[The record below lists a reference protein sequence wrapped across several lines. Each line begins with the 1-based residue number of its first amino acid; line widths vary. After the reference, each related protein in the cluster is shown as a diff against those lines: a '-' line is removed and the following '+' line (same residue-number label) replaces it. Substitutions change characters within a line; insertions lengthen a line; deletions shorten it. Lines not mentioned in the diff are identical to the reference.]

1 MVLGVGK
8 GVITV
13 LAVKLSQTTA
23 MVRPSVLPTRCR
35 HAVMFYLIQSTVCV
49 YISRTYTY
57 IFSHA
62 AMLAQNK
69 IQNDSGDLRGV
80 AGGDG

>member
-1 MVLGVGK
+1 MHARVVLGVGK

-23 MVRPSVLPTRCR
+23 MVRPTRCR

-49 YISRTYTY
+49 
-57 IFSHA
+57 SHA
-62 AMLAQNK
+62 HTHIYSPTLLCSLKTKFRMTLG
-69 IQNDSGDLRGV
+69 I
-80 AGGDG
+80 